1 VVEGFLFTGGRADP
15 AVQATVVEPLD
26 VGEQRELE
34 VVEAAPWTLQVEQ
47 LGLDNPIVA
56 SARAWS

>member
-1 VVEGFLFTGGRADP
+1 MDVADP

-34 VVEAAPWTLQVEQ
+34 VLEAAPRILRVEQ
-47 LGLDNPIVA
+47 LGLDSPMVA
-56 SARAWS
+56 SARA